1 MLVDC
6 HSHLWEYP
14 GHISDEF
21 ANDLKRSWGGKPN
34 LLKAKPEDHF
44 AAMHSVD
51 RVIVFGLQARRTGYF
66 VPNDYLAN
74 YARKHPDK
82 VIGFASVDPN
92 DTNAE
97 RELRRCVRELGLKGL
112 KLGPIYQHF
121 DPKSTKAARIFRL
134 AEELELPV
142 VIHQGTTFLRN
153 APLKYANP
161 TQLEE
166 VALRFPD
173 LKMIIAHLGHPW
185 EDETAVLVRKQP
197 NIFTDISAVHPRPFR
212 LFNKLMTFSE
222 YGVLGKI
229 VFGSDFPFFTPE
241 ETITGIENVNKFAN
255 EHHLPTIHESAIK
268 AIIYQNFEQ
277 VFGSIF

>member
-14 GHISDEF
+14 SHISDEF
-21 ANDLKRSWGGKPN
+21 VKDLKRSWGDKPN
-34 LLKAKPEDHF
+34 LLKAKPEDHL
-44 AAMHSVD
+44 AAMRSVD
-51 RVIVFGLQARRTGYF
+51 KVIVFGLQARKAGYF
-66 VPNDYLAN
+66 VPNDYVAD
-74 YARKHPDK
+74 YVRKHPDK

-92 DTNAE
+92 DINAE
-97 RELRRCVRELGLKGL
+97 RELRRCIKELGLRGL
-112 KLGPIYQHF
+112 KLGPTYQHF
-121 DPKSTKAARIFRL
+121 DPTSTKAARIFRL
-134 AEELELPV
+134 AEELELPI

-153 APLKYANP
+153 APLKYAHP

-197 NIFTDISAVHPRPFR
+197 NIFTDISAVHPRLFR
-212 LFNKLMTFSE
+212 LYNKLMTFTE

-229 VFGSDFPFFTPE
+229 VFASDFPFFTPE
-241 ETITGIENVNKFAN
+241 ETITGIQNVNKFAK
-255 EHHLPTIHESAIK
+255 EHYLPTIPESAIE
-268 AIIYQNFEQ
+268 AIIYQNFEYA
-277 VFGSIF
+277 FASIF